1 MFCSYTLSNVIN
13 MCHSTECRG
22 DSPLRERGARLQSG
36 AGELLPCDLS
46 TCTYQ
51 YATLKIL
58 KGLLKNLLLV
68 KGLVF
73 LPHPRQ
79 TLSSPSRE
87 KSCQQPNA
95 WERILVIA
103 VRFYVRR
110 DKYICHK
117 AQRKHNRMWAN
128 IKLAETHNQ
137 LSRTLSPSLVGTIM
151 PWA

>member
-1 MFCSYTLSNVIN
+1 MQRWFRSSGK
-13 MCHSTECRG
+13 E
-22 DSPLRERGARLQSG
+22 GARLQSG

-46 TCTYQ
+46 TGTYQ

-68 KGLVF
+68 KGLLF
-73 LPHPRQ
+73 LPPPHQ
-79 TLSSPSRE
+79 ALLSPSRE

-95 WERILVIA
+95 CERILVIA
-103 VRFYVRR
+103 VRFCACK

-137 LSRTLSPSLVGTIM
+137 LSRTLSFTDGDYYAMGLSHQQPQEQRLRPSV
-151 PWA
+151 